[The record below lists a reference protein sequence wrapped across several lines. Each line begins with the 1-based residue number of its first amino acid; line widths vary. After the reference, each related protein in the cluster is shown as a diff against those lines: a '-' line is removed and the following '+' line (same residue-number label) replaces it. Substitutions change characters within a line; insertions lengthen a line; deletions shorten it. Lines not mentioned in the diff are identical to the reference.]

1 MTIGQMAAQ
10 AGISPR
16 ALRYYE
22 EQGLILPHR
31 SDGGYR
37 VYDET
42 DARRLA
48 QVLALRS
55 CHLPLATIRRLMQD
69 SGTDLASTLRVHL
82 RALESQGASLD
93 AAIER
98 TRAALAT
105 IERMKEQGLRDFEN
119 EYGEEARGL
128 YGDDVIRMPT
138 LA

>member
-22 EQGLILPHR
+22 EQGLISPHR

-42 DARRLA
+42 VARRLA

-82 RALESQGASLD
+82 RALES
-93 AAIER
+93 
-98 TRAALAT
+98 
-105 IERMKEQGLRDFEN
+105 
-119 EYGEEARGL
+119 
-128 YGDDVIRMPT
+128 
-138 LA
+138 